1 MHIQI
6 LKRKKMSRFSK
17 FKKGSILVESEA
29 MKGGKIFFFPFCK
42 VGSAI
47 PTGGEW
53 VHAASEITVN
63 ETFGWI
69 P

>member
-1 MHIQI
+1 MNILRCAIVGFFKDWFMHIQI

-47 PTGGEW
+47 PTGGE
-53 VHAASEITVN
+53 
-63 ETFGWI
+63 
-69 P
+69 